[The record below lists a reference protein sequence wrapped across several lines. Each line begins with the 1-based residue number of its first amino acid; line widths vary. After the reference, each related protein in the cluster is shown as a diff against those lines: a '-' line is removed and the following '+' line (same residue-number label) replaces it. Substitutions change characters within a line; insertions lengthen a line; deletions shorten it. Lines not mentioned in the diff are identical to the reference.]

1 MSDSFEAVVIGSG
14 FGGTI
19 LALSFVNSFTAEKN
33 SNKKVC
39 VLERGQWWLSHE
51 INFTPKAARADPGK
65 SSNMREYLD
74 DNGKPYHLWA
84 HPDNVEGVLNLLAAD
99 RALTPQGIYD
109 YKVLGNVHALVS
121 NAVGGGSMI
130 YSNVTIEPPMDVYK
144 TWFSDESEALKLQ
157 DYFKKAKNFIKINKI
172 VSNAGMSANLLEKT
186 KALKEAAQA
195 LIDKGNTDIVNVTKV
210 GNKASI
216 DFPVDLSIT
225 DIPPGLIP
233 ADLQDRMKN
242 NALTDADKAALP
254 DIMAKLSQS
263 SVCQRQGRCN
273 LGCIPGSRHTLN
285 KSLYDAVKSGNPANP
300 LEIRELSEVY
310 DIQYE
315 EGKEFPYKVLYRLYG
330 KTENGSPELKEVSA
344 KKVVIAAGTL
354 GSTELLLKCKE
365 RGSLDLSDQVGKNFL
380 TNGDFLG
387 YMTLEQ
393 RTIDSTRGPINA
405 SHVAFKTEGKEFTY
419 TIEDTTISK
428 MVAPLV
434 ATMLELHAHGARE
447 ANMDLLKDAELL
459 IRFGLSS
466 LIMDNISTTTLMEIF
481 SKMWN
486 DPNVRGV
493 LIDILRTGTAT
504 DETTRKL
511 VESILT
517 WAVTDWDNP
526 YASPE
531 ERMARFFVF
540 SAMSRGEKAGMVKL
554 KPNWKE
560 MEDQNDLGEK
570 IFVDWPA
577 AENTGIFKSMV
588 EGMKSLAANI
598 EIGGE
603 DRVFTPLWNFD
614 NPEES
619 TTVVLHP
626 LGGCSIGKDVTV
638 GVVDNLGHVFRNDG
652 SSDKKKA
659 YPDLYVIDGSIIPEP
674 LGVNP
679 SFTISAL
686 AFRAAENIVGAKNL
700 P

>member
-19 LALSFVNSFTAEKN
+19 LALSFANSFAAEQN
-33 SNKKVC
+33 PNKKVC
-39 VLERGQWWLSHE
+39 ILERGQWWFSHE
-51 INFTPKAARADPGK
+51 INFTPKEARASPGK
-65 SSNMREYLD
+65 PSNMREYMD
-74 DNGKPYHLWA
+74 DNGKPYHFWA
-84 HPDNVEGVLNLLAAD
+84 HPDNVEGILNLLAAD
-99 RALTPQGIYD
+99 RALTPQGLYD
-109 YKVLGNVHALVS
+109 YKVLGNVHVLAT

-130 YSNVTIEPPMDVYK
+130 YSNVTIEPPLDVYRN
-144 TWFSDESEALKLQ
+144 WFSDENEAAKLQ
-157 DYFKKAKNFIKINKI
+157 DYFKKAKKFIKVNKI
-172 VSNAGMSANLLEKT
+172 VSNAGMSGNLLDKT

-195 LIDKGNTDIVNVTKV
+195 LIDKGNKDIVNTTLV
-210 GNKASI
+210 GNKTTI

-233 ADLQDRMKN
+233 SDLQDRIKN
-242 NALTDADKAALP
+242 NALTDADKAVLP
-254 DIMAKLSQS
+254 DIMAKLSQN

-285 KSLYDAVKSGNPANP
+285 KNLYDAMKSGDPANP

-310 DIQYE
+310 DIKYE
-315 EGKEFPYKVLYRLYG
+315 EGKEFPYTILYNLYD
-330 KTENGSPELKEVSA
+330 KMKSSPPQKKEVSA

-365 RGSLDLSDQVGKNFL
+365 RGSLKLSDQVGKNFL

-387 YMTLEQ
+387 YMAMEN

-428 MVAPLV
+428 MVAPIF
-434 ATMLELHAHGARE
+434 ATILELHAHGARE
-447 ANMDLLKDAELL
+447 ANIDLLKDVQLL
-459 IRFGLSS
+459 IRFGLTG
-466 LIMDNISTTTLMEIF
+466 LIMDNISTTALLEIF

-493 LIDILRTGTAT
+493 LTDILRTGTAR
-504 DETTRKL
+504 DENTRKL
-511 VESILT
+511 VESLLT

-540 SAMSRGEKAGMVKL
+540 SAMSRGEKAGMIKL

-588 EGMKSLAANI
+588 EGMKKLAANI
-598 EIGGE
+598 ESGGE

-614 NPEES
+614 HPEES

-626 LGGCSIGKDVTV
+626 LGGCGIGKDVNT

-652 SSDKKKA
+652 SPNKMKV

-686 AFRAAENIVGAKNL
+686 AFRAAENIVETKNL

>member
-19 LALSFVNSFTAEKN
+19 LALSFANSFAADKN
-33 SNKKVC
+33 SSRKVC
-39 VLERGQWWLSHE
+39 ILERGQWWVSHE
-51 INFTPKAARADPGK
+51 TNFTPKASRADPGK
-65 SSNMREYLD
+65 SSNLLEYLD
-74 DNGKPYHLWA
+74 DNGKPYHFWA
-84 HPDNVEGVLNLLAAD
+84 HPDDIEGVLNLLAAN
-99 RALTPQGIYD
+99 RTLTPQGIYD
-109 YKVLGNVHALVS
+109 YKVLGNVHTLVS

-130 YSNVTIEPPMDVYK
+130 YSNVTIEPPLEVYK
-144 TWFSDESEALKLQ
+144 SWFSDENEALKLQ
-157 DYFKKAKNFIKINKI
+157 DYFKKAKNFIRVNKI
-172 VSNAGMSANLLEKT
+172 YSTAGMGSNLLDKT

-195 LIDKGNTDIVNVTKV
+195 LIDN
-210 GNKASI
+210 GNKDIINTTQVGGKTTI

-225 DIPPGLIP
+225 DIPSGLIP
-233 ADLQDRMKN
+233 ADLQERMKN
-242 NALTDADKAALP
+242 NALTDADKATLP
-254 DIMAKLSQS
+254 DIFAKLSQS
-263 SVCQRQGRCN
+263 NVCQRQGRCN
-273 LGCIPGSRHTLN
+273 LGCIPGSRHAFN
-285 KSLYDAVKSGNPANP
+285 FKLYSAVRSSNPASP

-310 DIQYE
+310 DIKYE
-315 EGKEFPYKVLYRLYG
+315 EGKEFPYTILYNLYD
-330 KTENGSPELKEVSA
+330 KMKNGSPQKKEVSA

-354 GSTELLLKCKE
+354 GSSELLLKCKA
-365 RGSLDLSDQVGKNFL
+365 RDSLKLSDQVGKNFL

-387 YMTLEQ
+387 YMALEH

-419 TIEDTTISK
+419 SLEDTTISK
-428 MVAPLV
+428 MVAPIV

-447 ANMDLLKDAELL
+447 GNLDILNDAELL

-486 DPNVRGV
+486 DSNVRNV
-493 LIDILRTGTAT
+493 LTDIMRTGTAS
-504 DETTRKL
+504 DENTRKL
-511 VESILT
+511 VESLLT

-531 ERMARFFVF
+531 ERMSRFFVF
-540 SAMSRGEKAGMVKL
+540 SAMSRGEKAGMIKL

-570 IFVDWPA
+570 ILVDWPA
-577 AENTGIFKSMV
+577 AENTGVFESMV

-598 EIGGE
+598 ETDG
-603 DRVFTPLWNFD
+603 DKRVFTPLWNFD

-626 LGGCSIGKDVTV
+626 LGGCSIGTDVTT
-638 GVVDNLGHVFRNDG
+638 GVVDDLGQVFRNDG
-652 SSDKKKA
+652 SPDKMKK

-679 SFTISAL
+679 SFMISAL